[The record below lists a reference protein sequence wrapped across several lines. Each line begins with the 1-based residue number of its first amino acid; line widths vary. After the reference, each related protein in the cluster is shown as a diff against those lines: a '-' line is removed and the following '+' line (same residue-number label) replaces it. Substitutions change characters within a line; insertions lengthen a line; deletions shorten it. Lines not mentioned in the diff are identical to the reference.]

1 MKKTFK
7 FYAIIW
13 VICLAL
19 FNVISFVTPDEIA
32 GISKFSGSFW
42 IGYIFI
48 TFSFIGQLICAY
60 IAFKAKNLKKLFYN
74 IPLISISYIGLMV
87 MLVVGGITMAIPGF
101 PNWIGIIVCL
111 LVLGFTAISV
121 INASFAAEL
130 VSDIDEKNVINT
142 TFIINLTA
150 DARNLINSANA
161 PMLKKQCK
169 KVYEALR
176 FSDPVS
182 NCELADIE
190 QRIKEEFDTLTDAV
204 IGDDL
209 DLVESSSKEIL
220 NLISERNTKCK
231 LMKVNNN

>member
-1 MKKTFK
+1 MKKTIK
-7 FYAIIW
+7 FYTAIW
-13 VICLAL
+13 AICLLL
-19 FNVISFVTPDEIA
+19 FNALAFVTSNKIA
-32 GISKFSGSFW
+32 DVSKFDGAFW
-42 IGYIFI
+42 VGYIFI
-48 TFSFIGQLICAY
+48 TISFVGQLICAY
-60 IAFKAKNLKKLFYN
+60 IAFKAENLKKLFYN

-150 DARNLINSANA
+150 DAQNLINRANA